1 MNMTPPTN
9 QKYFCSSIGLLNY
22 YRDMW
27 AKWSHL
33 LQALTVLMSNKL
45 KCKWTNVEQKVFN
58 EIKQIVTCDALLIY
72 PDFNKCFDIHADAS
86 EFQLG
91 EVISQDGK
99 RIVFYSRKLTNP
111 QQQYTVTETELL
123 SIVETLKEFCKNVL
137 GKKIIYRP

>member
-1 MNMTPPTN
+1 
-9 QKYFCSSIGLLNY
+9 
-22 YRDMW
+22 MW

-137 GKKIIYRP
+137 GKKLYTDHKNYNATYYYY